1 MFDTTYTRRHTPPHT
16 HTAKQW
22 SPLHRHDAQR
32 ALTYGVEHHRYE
44 CDENASATHEHGV
57 GQAFSK
63 RGGRLHSSALYVV
76 TPQRYWHEGTCGWH
90 NRLRACTTNLEQE
103 TDHEDD
109 ERRLQRGVLEIVGGG
124 TLEGFVHPM

>member
-57 GQAFSK
+57 GQAFTK
-63 RGGRLHSSALYVV
+63 RGGRLHSSALCVV
-76 TPQRYWHEGTCGWH
+76 TPPT
-90 NRLRACTTNLEQE
+90 
-103 TDHEDD
+103 
-109 ERRLQRGVLEIVGGG
+109 VL
-124 TLEGFVHPM
+124 P